1 MVFKFL
7 AYNKEIRQEIA
18 THVLEETTVPLNVSL
33 YLMLESLQ
41 NRFFESSYLASTL
54 LHTFEDIGKLVFDKG
69 AVPSDDLN
77 ATMAGI
83 SYQEYRE
90 YTNRLGHRLQGR
102 RGFQN
107 GNMHIHTLLRRMQ
120 KYM

>member
-1 MVFKFL
+1 MEYMINELVQWITKFRISTETMVFKFL

-69 AVPSDDLN
+69 AV
-77 ATMAGI
+77 
-83 SYQEYRE
+83 R
-90 YTNRLGHRLQGR
+90 YTGSGFLVLMTYSLDVRQWLGELE
-102 RGFQN
+102 
-107 GNMHIHTLLRRMQ
+107 
-120 KYM
+120 KCA